1 MEQKFQTFSEA
12 ESQARQDIMQGL
24 TDVLGELNEN
34 FIGDVEREK
43 QEVNDL
49 LFSSR
54 GVKKGIMPFIE
65 IDYPPDNQ
73 QGDFSV
79 PCFILANRQKKSPA
93 EVAKSLAAKFQPLG
107 IITQATATGPY
118 VNFKV
123 DRAKFSELLLREIA
137 KKKDKYGSS
146 KIGKGK
152 KIMVE
157 YFSPN
162 TNKPLTI
169 GHIRNICLGFSISHL
184 LKFTGHKV
192 IQSTIYNDRGIALA
206 KAILG
211 YKKWG
216 KGQTPKD
223 AKMKPDH
230 FVGQFYVKAAQAE
243 AKNKNIEAEIKR
255 ILQAWE
261 DGKEEIKKIWQLL
274 QAWALDGFDET
285 LEKLGIGKFD
295 EEYYESEF
303 YTQGKEIVE
312 RGLKDRVFEKDKD
325 GVTLARLQKFDLP
338 NKILL
343 RPDDTSLYI
352 TQDLYLAKLKDKY
365 KPDVSLYVVGSE
377 QDLYFKQLFK
387 ILELLDFGSSDKY
400 YHLSYG
406 MIRLPEGK
414 IKSREGLP
422 AGTGADEIITK
433 LEGMAML
440 EIKKR
445 NKNLSKDEIRKRA
458 EKIALAA
465 LKYYI
470 LSVKPK
476 TTMIFDPQKSL
487 SFTGQTGPYLQY
499 VYARINSIFRRGKV
513 KLSARVDYN
522 LLKTDEEFE
531 LISTLSKFPKI
542 IESTVKNYDPSDLT
556 LYLYDLAKIFST
568 FYEKVP
574 VLKTDDKTKKAR
586 LFLISNVQQ
595 VLATGL
601 ELLGIK
607 TLEKM

>member
-1 MEQKFQTFSEA
+1 MEQKFQIFSQA

-24 TDVLGELNEN
+24 TRVLGELNEN
-34 FIGDVEREK
+34 FI
-43 QEVNDL
+43 
-49 LFSSR
+49 
-54 GVKKGIMPFIE
+54 E
-65 IDYPPDNQ
+65 IDYPPDSQ
-73 QGDFSV
+73 HGDFSV
-79 PCFILANRQKKSPA
+79 PCFILANKQKMSPA
-93 EVAKSLAAKFQPLG
+93 ETAKSLAAKFQPTG
-107 IITQATATGPY
+107 IIIQASAAGPY

-123 DRAKFSELLLREIA
+123 DRAKFSELLLKEIA

-146 KIGKGK
+146 KLGKGK

-184 LKFTGHKV
+184 LKFTGYKV

-211 YKKWG
+211 YQKWG

-261 DGKEEIKKIWQLL
+261 EDKKEVKKIWQLL

-303 YTQGKEIVE
+303 YTQGKEIVDQ
-312 RGLKDRVFEKDKD
+312 GLKDRVFEKDKE
-325 GVTLARLQKFDLP
+325 GVTLVRLQKYDLP

-365 KPDVSLYVVGSE
+365 KPDVSIYVVGSE

-387 ILELLDFGSSDKY
+387 ILELLDFGSVDNY

-406 MIRLPEGK
+406 MVRLSAGK

-422 AGTGADEIITK
+422 TGTGADEIITK
-433 LEGMAML
+433 LEGMARL

-445 NKNLSKDEIRKRA
+445 NKDLSQAEIKARA

-470 LSVKPK
+470 LSVKPI
-476 TTMIFDPQKSL
+476 TTMTFDPQRSL

-513 KLSARVDYN
+513 KISAHIDYS
-522 LLKTDEEFE
+522 LLKTDEEFA
-531 LISTLSKFPKI
+531 LINTLSKFPKI
-542 IESTVKNYDPSDLT
+542 IEGTVQNYDPSGLT
-556 LYLYDLAKIFST
+556 LYLYDLAKTFSS

-574 VLKTDDKTKKAR
+574 VLKSDDKTKKAR